1 MQMNDLDVMEMNDLE
16 QQDYIQNEVWE
27 SHWLFKK
34 KYIGCLKRSKTWGVF
49 LHARSAIVVVN
60 VWMLNKLMSGC

>member
-34 KYIGCLKRSKTWGVF
+34 K
-49 LHARSAIVVVN
+49 
-60 VWMLNKLMSGC
+60 